1 MRHYAAIA
9 SVLASAA
16 AFWLPPASAGS
27 FTISPLRMELSQ
39 QATTA
44 ALTVRNEDAAPVIV
58 QAEAFAWSQA
68 SGEDKLEPTKD
79 LLVSPAVFTLPPK
92 GAQLVRVALRR
103 PADPRREL
111 SYRLILLEVPP
122 QASPDFTGLTV
133 SLKLSMPV
141 FVTATAP
148 APAELAWSATRNP
161 GGQLLLHATN
171 DGETHARI
179 LSFSLAPTTG
189 AAEPLQQS
197 VAAYVLPGATRTW
210 TIDTNKKNPDGS
222 TATADRYRLKANTER
237 GEVEAEFAVAR

>member
-1 MRHYAAIA
+1 MRHYAAMVC
-9 SVLASAA
+9 VLASAA

-27 FTISPLRMELSQ
+27 FSISPLRMDLSQ
-39 QATTA
+39 QSTTA

-58 QAEAFAWSQA
+58 QAEAFAWSQSA
-68 SGEDKLEPTKD
+68 GEDTLEATKD

-103 PADPRREL
+103 PADPKREL
-111 SYRLILLEVPP
+111 SYRLTLLEVPP

-133 SLKLSMPV
+133 ALKVSLPV
-141 FVTATAP
+141 FVASMSP
-148 APAELAWSATRNP
+148 SPAELAWSATRNS
-161 GGQLLLHATN
+161 GGELVLHVVN

-179 LSFSLAPTTG
+179 LNYTLAPTTG
-189 AAEPLQQS
+189 TAAPLQES
-197 VAAYVLPGATRTW
+197 VAAYVLPGATRSW

-237 GEVEAEFAVAR
+237 GEVDAELTVAR